1 MTELIKSVSE
11 NGLASTLIGA
21 AVIGLIGWL
30 WRLRQ
35 NRKDSQAILGF
46 LTESTIKTPYTFRS
60 TEAIASKT
68 KITESRIESLCIKHP
83 KIQRSGKEKQSWRV
97 VD

>member
-1 MTELIKSVSE
+1 MTALIKSASE
-11 NGLASTLIGA
+11 NGLASTLTA
-21 AVIGLIGWL
+21 AAIIGLIGWL

-35 NRKDSQAILGF
+35 NRRDSQAILNF
-46 LTESTIKTPYTFRS
+46 LTESTIKTPHTFRS
-60 TEAIASKT
+60 TEAISSKT

-83 KIQRSGKEKQSWRV
+83 KIQRNEKEKQSWRL